1 MIKEIINKWDLH
13 KSKLGNYFATTN
25 QSEYSTYKNI
35 IKKTIEIIINTNDFD
50 YDNYDVDK
58 MTVIN
63 HGDYQGTQL
72 FIIPKDTYQPSI
84 EDYLFVHNYYG
95 SCSGCDTLQSIN
107 DYDDGLPTEE
117 QIKDYMLLSLHL
129 IQKMRYFTDNN

>member
-13 KSKLGNYFATTN
+13 KSKLENYFATTN
-25 QSEYSTYKNI
+25 QSEYSTYENI
-35 IKKTIEIIINTNDFD
+35 VKKTIEIIINTNDFD
-50 YDNYDVDK
+50 YDNYAVDK

-72 FIIPKDTYQPSI
+72 FIIPKDTYLLSI

-95 SCSGCDTLQSIN
+95 SCSGCDALQSIQQ
-107 DYDDGLPTEE
+107 YDDGLPTEE

-129 IQKMRYFTDNN
+129 IQEMRYLTDNN